1 MIKFKKLLSLTAAIT
16 SVSVLCGSVCA
27 IPAIVNY
34 DNTTSSEETPPISSS
49 DTFSYDDTTDTS
61 PGIIILDPY
70 DTQTSDTEPTQTPPE
85 SDTQETPPD
94 TQDTPDPVT
103 SEPPVDTSEDTGDT
117 SDTLDVQTEPPLEI
131 FLEQYTFYLE
141 TGQGAQL
148 LWSVPAATEHRDAV
162 YYSNNTN
169 IARIDNWGYIT
180 AVGAGVTNVTVIWG
194 DLLTVSATVHVTE
207 RQVLPEYISL
217 NSESFTMK
225 VGETAAIK
233 ASVMPEEISD
243 DYPLSFSSDNE
254 AIAAVDEN
262 GIITAIGTGETDIT
276 VFSNA
281 ANLSELVHI
290 TVSDDIAYSQAKLDG
305 YLYGEDGKPMAG
317 ITLLID
323 SESAVTDKNGYFAF
337 DRMNCREL
345 IIRMSDN
352 PNSFCGFA
360 LTGNMTVY
368 LLSTGAGISQ
378 LSTYEE
384 LALHLSINN
393 VSFVSPKLVLT
404 VGEVYELAYNY
415 DPKDATVTA
424 IEYESSNERVAPV
437 GQIDGVV
444 TAKSPGEAVIT
455 LSLNGGQTM
464 TTCTITINPKESSEH
479 SALIAA
485 AETTVLAIA
494 VIAFFTIYRLYRKKM
509 ERKLSEEEDEDGAGN
524 IHDID

>member
-1 MIKFKKLLSLTAAIT
+1 MVKFKKLLSLTAAIT
-16 SVSVLCGSVCA
+16 AASVLCGSVCA
-27 IPAIVNY
+27 ISAIVDY
-34 DNTTSSEETPPISSS
+34 GTTSAEETTPDI
-49 DTFSYDDTTDTS
+49 FSYDTTDAA
-61 PGIIILDPY
+61 PAIIVSDPY
-70 DTQTSDTEPTQTPPE
+70 DTETSDTEPPQTPPE

-94 TQDTPDPVT
+94 TQDTQDPGT
-103 SEPPVDTSEDTGDT
+103 SEDISTSEDVGDTSEDTDDT
-117 SDTLDVQTEPPLEI
+117 SDVQTEPPLEI

-162 YYSNNTN
+162 YYSDNTN
-169 IARIDNWGYIT
+169 IARVDNWGYIT

-194 DLLTVSATVHVTE
+194 EMLATTATVYVTE

-217 NSESFTMK
+217 NPESFNMT

-233 ASVMPEEISD
+233 ASVMPEEISGS
-243 DYPLSFSSDNE
+243 YPLSFSSDNE

-262 GIITAIGTGETDIT
+262 GIITAMGTGETDIT
-276 VFSNA
+276 VFSNEA
-281 ANLSELVHI
+281 DLSKQVHV

-305 YLYGEDGKPMAG
+305 YLYGEDGKPMTG

-323 SESAVTDKNGYFAF
+323 SQSAVTDKNGYFSF
-337 DRMNCREL
+337 DQMNCREL

-368 LLSTGAGISQ
+368 LLSKGAGIIQ

-384 LALHLSINN
+384 LAQHLSINN
-393 VSFVSPKLVLT
+393 VSFVSPVLVLT

-415 DPKDATVTA
+415 EPKDASVTA
-424 IEYESSNERVAPV
+424 IEYTSSNNMVAPV
-437 GQIDGVV
+437 GQIDGVI

-464 TTCTITINPKESSEH
+464 TTCTITINPTESSEH
-479 SALIAA
+479 SVLIAA
-485 AETTVLAIA
+485 VETTVLAVA
-494 VIAFFTIYRLYRKKM
+494 VIAFFVIYRIYRKKLEKNLM
-509 ERKLSEEEDEDGAGN
+509 EDDEERSGGDL
-524 IHDID
+524 HDID